1 MSVVAT
7 MSEAARSAR
16 TCLMVGPPSS
26 LGLQL
31 HVFVGR
37 RERPAGDDPEA
48 RLRDPGT
55 GRVDETELPD
65 RRVDGLVVHE
75 LLDPV
80 EHRLAP
86 LAVELAG
93 LLPEESVD
101 VGVAAVDVGT
111 AGGHERFGAN
121 GRIAEG
127 AADAVAEILQLFFLV
142 ALEEP
147 GPPKWPP

>member
-16 TCLMVGPPSS
+16 TCLMVGPPFSP
-26 LGLQL
+26 GLQL

-37 RERPAGDDPEA
+37 RERPAGDEPEA

-93 LLPEESVD
+93 LFSEESVD
-101 VGVAAVDVGT
+101 VGGAAVGVGY
-111 AGGHERFGAN
+111 AGGDASLETAVRH
-121 GRIAEG
+121 
-127 AADAVAEILQLFFLV
+127 AD
-142 ALEEP
+142 
-147 GPPKWPP
+147 